1 MPSKAAVNVGNGSL
15 LSYGKQSF
23 EAKSI
28 GDITAGGYIKAAG
41 AGATWVDVDNQ
52 VTSNN
57 NVLVGS
63 GGSLQT
69 AGSTGDITLAA
80 VDNMDITFTA
90 VADMQGGAV
99 GGASSHAKNTLNR
112 NNAIAV
118 DGSLYSMNDINLYAG
133 KDKDGKLGLTVES
146 EAYNKTALAVA
157 KPKLNNT
164 IQQNNH
170 VTLGKTATGKSVR
183 NINLYGDSGDE
194 SIRGTMPIKMK
205 TISANAIQQRI
216 GCASSVTTIDTISM
230 ESTTSQ
236 KFLTMTGTA

>member
-1 MPSKAAVNVGNGSL
+1 
-15 LSYGKQSF
+15 
-23 EAKSI
+23 
-28 GDITAGGYIKAAG
+28 
-41 AGATWVDVDNQ
+41 
-52 VTSNN
+52 
-57 NVLVGS
+57 
-63 GGSLQT
+63 
-69 AGSTGDITLAA
+69 
-80 VDNMDITFTA
+80 MDITVTA